1 MKVKKIS
8 LVNFRGASKKITIN
22 FDTMKPLSLIFGENG
37 TGKSTIIDAF
47 DFVCNKKF
55 GSLDN
60 FSINKSAN
68 KYIATYGKKPSESIV
83 ELECETKKWEA
94 VLSGTSIITSPP
106 DVPDAYILRRPSILK
121 LIEQQPSKRFD
132 ELKSF
137 INVPFTEK
145 TENSL
150 RDAIKE
156 TQKLFDEY
164 SRSLSQANDT
174 LESLWMQSGKKGI
187 SSSEWAEAQIKIDI
201 TNKKTMVDAIN
212 FIFSSILDVENKSN
226 LLNIAR
232 GDEIV
237 AIENIEIIE
246 ARKKKLEEKQKGQ
259 DLELLSL
266 LQETQKYLANKK
278 DINKCP
284 ICGSIQDVELLSLNI
299 TSRIQS
305 MNEAEVLSSE
315 IKNSHDI
322 LKNKQ
327 ALKSQRE
334 KDFIEGLKKSV
345 EYINKFLPQEMKSVI
360 KLPPEFLVEKTY
372 TADFSISSF
381 NLFID
386 WHSTFQDL
394 YKKQLED
401 IRLDMQKDIDL
412 HDTIRNQ
419 FNIVVSK
426 KEQAKIKEKSLID
439 LKNILVVI
447 EGERKDYIE
456 KILMDISHEVSRLYA
471 ELHPNEEI
479 GKPRFYLKPNVKS
492 SLEFDASFYDAIEIP
507 PQAYYSESHL
517 DTLGICTFI
526 ALVKYYKT
534 ESSILILDD
543 VLTSVDAQHMDRFMK
558 MLHDQSKF
566 FNQILVTTHYR
577 PWKDRYKFAR
587 SSISN
592 IDVIELKSWSL
603 NNGIQISEFKQAL
616 IELKE
621 SSQLENFDR
630 QIVASKAGIILES
643 ILDFITLKYRCSLP
657 RNGRNEY
664 TLGELV
670 GGIDSKLSKLLKI
683 RKDGKEIELKPKL
696 EAAIGSQWIRN
707 QVGCHFNLSGA
718 DITDS
723 DIQFFSASVV
733 EISEILLCPKCMN
746 LPKKN
751 TGSFWS
757 CGCKENSLELYPL
770 TQPGTDPKTDDD
782 I

>member
-1 MKVKKIS
+1 MKVKRIS
-8 LVNFRGASKKITIN
+8 LTNFRGASKKITIN

-94 VLSGTSIITSPP
+94 VLSGTSIVTSPS

-174 LESLWMQSGKKGI
+174 LESLWVQSGKKGI
-187 SSSEWAEAQIKIDI
+187 SSSEWAEAQTKIDI
-201 TNKKTMVDAIN
+201 TNKKTIVDAIN
-212 FIFSSILDVENKSN
+212 FIFSSILDVENRSN
-226 LLNIAR
+226 LLNIAQ

-237 AIENIEIIE
+237 ATKDIEIIE

-266 LQETQKYLANKK
+266 LQEAQKYLANKK

-284 ICGSIQDVELLSLNI
+284 VCGSIQDIELLSLNI

-315 IKNSHDI
+315 MKNLHDI

-334 KDFIEGLKKSV
+334 KDFIDGLKKLV
-345 EYINKFLPQEMKSVI
+345 EYINKSFPQEMKSVI
-360 KLPPEFLVEKTY
+360 KLPPNFLNEIAH
-372 TADFSISSF
+372 TADFSISIF

-386 WHSTFQDL
+386 WHSTFQGL

-412 HDTIRNQ
+412 HDTIRDQ
-419 FNIVVSK
+419 FNIVVGK
-426 KEQAKIKEKSLID
+426 KEQAKIKEKSLAD

-447 EGERKDYIE
+447 EGGRKDYIE
-456 KILMDISHEVSRLYA
+456 KILMDISHEVSRLYV

-479 GKPRFYLKPNVKS
+479 GKPRFYLKPNVRS

-526 ALVKYYKT
+526 ALAKYYKT

-566 FNQILVTTHYR
+566 FNQILVTIHYR
-577 PWKDRYKFAR
+577 PWKDRYKFTR

-592 IDVIELKSWSL
+592 IDVIELKPWSL

-621 SSQLENFDR
+621 SSQLKSFDR
-630 QIVASKAGIILES
+630 QIVASKAGIVLES

-683 RKDGKEIELKPKL
+683 RKDGKEIELKPRL

-718 DITDS
+718 DITDG
-723 DIQFFSASVV
+723 DIQIFSASVI
-733 EISEILLCPKCMN
+733 EISEILLCPKCMS

-770 TQPGTDPKTDDD
+770 TQPGIDPKIDDD